1 MELLKAA
8 PQKSLSLY
16 HVKQWDSDEKK
27 KRLARSILIY
37 IWQQHGHTYLAEVI
51 TDEPIEY
58 WLMWQCTLN
67 DSTTWRKFSSVHL
80 IDDIETGSTFCQL
93 LGLWFFASNVIDLW
107 DHIMK
112 TWTLASNGNT
122 FIDTGAQ
129 LSHVGVWRG
138 ASASHMHAKSCLT
151 NVLEVDVPWRQ
162 ADGLSA
168 ELSCWI
174 RIAPVELQMDD
185 TSQVNTHNSTAAALL
200 HACIVWF
207 QCSMLLICGLN
218 LARLLTRASS
228 FGGLSLAIPHS
239 DNHHGGIFVIDSS
252 IQ

>member
-27 KRLARSILIY
+27 KELASSILIY
-37 IWQQHGHTYLAEVI
+37 IWPQHGHTYLAEVI
-51 TDEPIEY
+51 TEEPIEY
-58 WLMWQCTLN
+58 WLMWQCTPN
-67 DSTTWRKFSSVHL
+67 DSTTWRKFSGVHL

-112 TWTLASNGNT
+112 TWTLASNGDT

-138 ASASHMHAKSCLT
+138 ASVSHMNAKSCLT
-151 NVLEVDVPWRQ
+151 NVLEVDVPWRR
-162 ADGLSA
+162 AGGWSA
-168 ELSCWI
+168 
-174 RIAPVELQMDD
+174 
-185 TSQVNTHNSTAAALL
+185 
-200 HACIVWF
+200 
-207 QCSMLLICGLN
+207 
-218 LARLLTRASS
+218 
-228 FGGLSLAIPHS
+228 GLSLL
-239 DNHHGGIFVIDSS
+239 NHE
-252 IQ
+252 